1 MTFQQKTLI
10 GWYRHDVIN
19 RTTFIYLWRSTL
31 SSRLMHFRLM
41 HVIGYVNPTADQV
54 REKTAI
60 RHALAYKGATK

>member
-1 MTFQQKTLI
+1 MTLSQKTLI

-19 RTTFIYLWRSTL
+19 RTTFVYLWRKAL
-31 SSRLMHFRLM
+31 ASRLMHL
-41 HVIGYVNPTADQV
+41 IGYVNPTADQT